1 MTFSNTCYNGSIRN
15 TQHNTPKEIVM
26 KKFRMT
32 VKSDNGTD
40 VYNMYATDKC
50 VAKKCTCAVLG
61 CPERAIKKVKRVE

>member
-1 MTFSNTCYNGSIRN
+1 
-15 TQHNTPKEIVM
+15 M